1 MRTYIYFLF
10 FLFHLKAGKPLS
22 CVPVGRGGGA
32 TRRFP
37 HSQEAEVRTSPVA
50 AKLSLSGGF
59 VWEQSL
65 ELKQK
70 LSPLDITSC

>member
-1 MRTYIYFLF
+1 M
-10 FLFHLKAGKPLS
+10 KARKPLI
-22 CVPVGRGGGA
+22 CVFVSRGAGA
-32 TRRFP
+32 TPRLP
-37 HSQEAEVRTSPVA
+37 HSQEAEVRTSPAA

-70 LSPLDITSC
+70 LSPLDITSY